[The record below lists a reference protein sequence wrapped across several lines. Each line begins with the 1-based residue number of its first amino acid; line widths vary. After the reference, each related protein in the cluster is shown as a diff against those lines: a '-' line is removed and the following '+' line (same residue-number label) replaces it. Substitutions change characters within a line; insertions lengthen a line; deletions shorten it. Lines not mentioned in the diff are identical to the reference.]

1 MGSAATAGGLGLC
14 QEGLLHMG
22 LRRPGSR
29 AMQVGGAI
37 LLRKWALPGP
47 CSVPS
52 MGPLV
57 QSPRHH
63 RAQGGDQGTLLT
75 GVCQVP
81 TQAVWLRTWPRPP
94 GSTASESKCG
104 NWPTAGLSQAQHSG
118 GFVLGSDVC

>member
-1 MGSAATAGGLGLC
+1 MGCHLVSPWASPFRWSPCVGSAATAGGLGLC
-14 QEGLLHMG
+14 QEGLPHLG
-22 LRRPGSR
+22 LRRPGSQ

-63 RAQGGDQGTLLT
+63 RAQGGDQGTY
-75 GVCQVP
+75 
-81 TQAVWLRTWPRPP
+81 
-94 GSTASESKCG
+94 
-104 NWPTAGLSQAQHSG
+104 
-118 GFVLGSDVC
+118 